1 MLNSDDFTR
10 RTTPGPSA
18 AGAAVLHNGST
29 HAKIDATDAGIPIAP
44 PAHRLRPGSPREV
57 ALRAWDIPL
66 GVLEARLGSMAGE
79 QECMAAL
86 DRLRTALA
94 HELGRCQQLELK
106 VFDVQTELAQLRAEL
121 AGTRAGERRARHL
134 AMHDG
139 LTSLPNRNFFR
150 QQLGLALA
158 HLEPPRPTFAVLYLD
173 LDGFK
178 PINDTHGHAI
188 GDELLRIVAARLS
201 QAVRAEDMVSRLG
214 GDEFAC
220 LMADLRDREQ
230 LGRLAVK
237 LVEAVSAPLMVG
249 KLRLSVRP
257 SIGIAICPTDG
268 ATADALLE
276 KADAAM
282 YRAKRHRTGYAFVD

>member
-1 MLNSDDFTR
+1 MLNSDDFVP
-10 RTTPGPSA
+10 RTTPGRSA
-18 AGAAVLHNGST
+18 AGAAMPHNGST
-29 HAKIDATDAGIPIAP
+29 RAKIDGTGAGIRIAP
-44 PAHRLRPGSPREV
+44 PAHRPRPGSLPEA
-57 ALRAWDIPL
+57 ALQDWAVPL
-66 GVLEARLGSMAGE
+66 RVLEARLGSMTGE

-94 HELGRCQQLELK
+94 HELGRCQQLELE
-106 VFDVQTELAQLRAEL
+106 VFDAQTALAQLRAEL

-158 HLEPPRPTFAVLYLD
+158 HLEPQRPTFAVLYLD

-178 PINDTHGHAI
+178 PINDRHGHAI

-230 LGRLAVK
+230 LSRLAVK
-237 LVEAVSAPLMVG
+237 LVDTVSAPLMIG
-249 KLRLSVRP
+249 RLKLSVRP

-268 ATADALLE
+268 ANADALLE

-282 YRAKRHRTGYAFVD
+282 YRAKRCRTGYAFVD

>member
-1 MLNSDDFTR
+1 MLNSDDFML
-10 RTTPGPSA
+10 RTAPRQAA
-18 AGAAVLHNGST
+18 AGAAMPHNAST
-29 HAKIDATDAGIPIAP
+29 HAKMDGAGAGIRTAP
-44 PAHRLRPGSPREV
+44 PAHV
-57 ALRAWDIPL
+57 ALPDSRSGLALRDWDVPF

-86 DRLRTALA
+86 GQLRTALA
-94 HELGRCQQLELK
+94 HELARCQQLELK
-106 VFDVQTELAQLRAEL
+106 VFDAQAGLAQLRAEL
-121 AGTRAGERRARHL
+121 AGTQAGERRARHL

-139 LTSLPNRNFFR
+139 LTSLPNRSFFR

-158 HLEPPRPTFAVLYLD
+158 HLEPRRPAFAVLYLD

-178 PINDTHGHAI
+178 PINDTHGHTI

-220 LMADLRDREQ
+220 LMADLLDREQ
-230 LGRLAVK
+230 LSRLAVK
-237 LVEAVSAPLMVG
+237 LVDTVSAPLMIG
-249 KLRLSVRP
+249 RLKLSVRP

-268 ATADALLE
+268 ATADTLLE
-276 KADAAM
+276 NADAAM

>member
-1 MLNSDDFTR
+1 MR
-10 RTTPGPSA
+10 
-18 AGAAVLHNGST
+18 
-29 HAKIDATDAGIPIAP
+29 IAP
-44 PAHRLRPGSPREV
+44 PAHRLRPGSPPEAAVRD
-57 ALRAWDIPL
+57 WDVPF

-79 QECMAAL
+79 PECMVAL
-86 DRLRTALA
+86 DQLRTALA
-94 HELGRCQQLELK
+94 HELGRCQQLELA
-106 VFDVQTELAQLRAEL
+106 VFDAQTALAQLRVDL

-139 LTSLPNRNFFR
+139 LTSLPNRSFFR

-158 HLEPPRPTFAVLYLD
+158 HLEPRRPAFAVLYLD

-178 PINDTHGHAI
+178 PINDTHGHTI

-201 QAVRAEDMVSRLG
+201 QAVRAEDMVSRVG

-230 LGRLAVK
+230 LSRLAVK
-237 LVEAVSAPLMVG
+237 LVDAVSAPLMIG
-249 KLRLSVRP
+249 RLKLSVRP
-257 SIGIAICPTDG
+257 SIGIAVCPNDG
-268 ATADALLE
+268 TTADALLE